1 MRSQPSDHKII
12 TRAVPAGVTEDGGPT
27 VLLMTSDRTLAME
40 PWMTDSLAAA
50 LVTVGCPVA
59 KASALASVARIEW
72 SEGRLGSDGE
82 WLLVLHGCGAGLGD
96 PVHREEWDSA
106 AEQVA
111 RSVADDNAEAN
122 DRLTRGE
129 TKWKPIWLLSD
140 RPARRS

>member
-1 MRSQPSDHKII
+1 
-12 TRAVPAGVTEDGGPT
+12 
-27 VLLMTSDRTLAME
+27 
-40 PWMTDSLAAA
+40 MTDSLANA
-50 LVTVGCPVA
+50 LVAVGCPVA

-122 DRLTRGE
+122 DRLKRGE
-129 TKWKPIWLLSD
+129 TNWKPIWLLSD